1 MFTRLIA
8 FEWRYFVRQPS
19 FIVTSMVFF
28 LLPFLYMTI
37 NLIPK
42 PGGSNVVFN
51 SPYGIT
57 ILMLLFGRLAMFL
70 VVNFAGNT
78 ATRNHSSLMAEII
91 YTKPLTP
98 FTYQLVRFL
107 GSYLVCV
114 TVFAFVPL
122 GIFLGTVM
130 PWVDGTRIGPHVL
143 AHYLIPFVYF
153 SLTTLFI
160 LSALFYAAALRFN
173 SMMAVYL
180 MALGLFILN
189 AVIGRVFNEPD
200 QKELLAL
207 LDPFAERTFGG
218 LSEYWTPSERNIEL
232 ASLTSNILINRI
244 LWIGVGLAILF
255 GISGLFKPLTLN
267 KSKSTK
273 VKKITTKL
281 EAKINTLLD
290 NTISHTYEKGASGLQ
305 FITRTLFEAKQIVF
319 SPAFLVLLAVT
330 TAFLLSIL
338 YGASGGYGATNWPL
352 TQTMVLA
359 IVAGS
364 AVIQIII
371 TAYYSAEVVWRERSS
386 GMGDIIDS
394 MPVSNFAFW
403 ASKIISVALV
413 IFSIYVV
420 GMLSTILFQL
430 SKGQANIEIG
440 QYLTSLFFFFF
451 IPSLFTISLAFFI
464 QALSSN
470 KYLGMLVFFGY
481 AAVSGIL
488 PVIGLE
494 HNMLNFGVSPV
505 MRYSDLN
512 GYGWFLET
520 QAWYTVYWGALS
532 LILGIV
538 SYGLWQR
545 GPQMKLKAKFKL
557 LSYNVGKVGKA
568 GIVVLLLV
576 FIGSGSNIF
585 YNTIILNDFTS
596 SDTKLDMQEKYER
609 AYVEF
614 EESAF
619 PVIVA
624 IDADIEI
631 YPKDRRIVSNA
642 NIVVENRTKEP
653 IKRFLVNLPLSSDVK
668 IEGGQLGDIE
678 QDITLGGSI
687 IFGGAEQRFSTAWF
701 EFDSP
706 IQPGEKRNGSFS
718 VVRQSKGF
726 KDRGEDTFLVNNGTF
741 INNVSL
747 YPSFGVSR
755 GVYIGGKSERKK
767 RDLPPAKRDY
777 KLEDAS
783 HYHES
788 FFGPGFE
795 LIDFSATVSTS
806 AEQTAMTP
814 GYLTK
819 QWQENGRNYFRY
831 EMDSPMINFFN
842 VMSGELDVKKEMHNG
857 VEIAV
862 YYHKTHFWN
871 VDRMIESVKDS
882 LDYFSEAFGPYQHRQ
897 LRIIE
902 FPGYA
907 SFAQS
912 FANTVPYSE
921 QAGFITDLR
930 DPKKIDPVY
939 YVTAHEVAHQ
949 WFGHQL
955 TGANVQGSQV
965 LSESLSQ
972 YAALMVMERKY
983 GADKMRQFL
992 AFELDGYLRGRTSD
1006 AGEEMPLLR
1015 VENQLYIHYQ
1025 KGSIVMM
1032 ALKERLGE
1040 QAFNKALNGLV
1051 QKFKFT
1057 TGAKPT
1063 TLDLVAALKAEA
1075 DLEQQDY
1082 IDSAFNDITLY
1093 DIKATEATV
1102 EEVDGQYTVKVKVK
1116 ATELTADG
1124 FGEETEQ
1131 DFDEMVDVV
1140 LFVNDPNNFA
1150 TESEIVYR
1158 QKHRLVSGDNEIE
1171 ITVSEEPKFVGIDPF
1186 IRFIDRDTGDN
1197 IRAL

>member
-19 FIVTSMVFF
+19 FVVTSMVFF

-42 PGGSNVVFN
+42 PGGANVVFN

-57 ILMLLFGRLAMFL
+57 VLMLLFGQLAMFL

-78 ATRNHSSLMAEII
+78 AIRNYSSHMAEII
-91 YTKPLTP
+91 YTKPITP
-98 FTYQLVRFL
+98 LSYQLGRFL

-122 GIFLGTVM
+122 GLFLGSVM

-143 AHYLIPFVYF
+143 AHYIIPFVYF
-153 SLTTLFI
+153 SLTTLFV

-189 AVIGRVFNEPD
+189 IVIGQVFNGPD

-207 LDPFAERTFGG
+207 LDPFAQRTFGG
-218 LSEYWTPSERNIEL
+218 LSEYWTPSERNKEL
-232 ASLTSNILINRI
+232 ASLTSSVIMNRVI
-244 LWIGVGLAILF
+244 WIGIGLAILF
-255 GISGLFKPLTLN
+255 GVGGLFKPLTLKKG
-267 KSKSTK
+267 KSPK
-273 VKKITTKL
+273 VKKTTSKL
-281 EAKINTLLD
+281 ETKISALL
-290 NTISHTYEKGASGLQ
+290 NNVINYSYEKGSTGLQ
-305 FITRTLFEAKQIVF
+305 FATRTVFEAKQIAS
-319 SPAFLVLLAVT
+319 SPAFLVLLAVI
-330 TAFLLSIL
+330 TAFLIGLL
-338 YGASGGYGATNWPL
+338 YFASGRYGATSWPL
-352 TQTMVLA
+352 TQTMVFA
-359 IVAGS
+359 IVGGS
-364 AVIQIII
+364 GFVQLIII
-371 TAYYSAEVVWRERSS
+371 AYYSAEVVWRERSS

-394 MPVSNFAFW
+394 MPVGNFTFW
-403 ASKIISVALV
+403 ASKILSVSLV
-413 IFSIYVV
+413 IFAIYAV

-430 SKGQANIEIG
+430 SKGQANIEIT
-440 QYLTSLFFFFF
+440 QYLTSLIFFFF

-481 AAVSGIL
+481 AVVSGVL

-494 HNMLNFGVSPV
+494 HNMLNFGVAPV
-505 MRYSDLN
+505 LRYSDLN

-520 QAWYTVYWGALS
+520 QAWYTAYWGAIS
-532 LILGIV
+532 LILGII

-557 LSYNVGKVGKA
+557 LSYNIGHGGKVGIA
-568 GIVVLLLV
+568 VLLIV
-576 FIGSGSNIF
+576 FLGSGANIF
-585 YNTIILNDFTS
+585 YNTTILNTFTS
-596 SDTKLDMQEKYER
+596 SDTKLDMQETYEK
-609 AYVEF
+609 AYVEY
-614 EESAF
+614 EESPF
-619 PVIVA
+619 PVVA
-624 IDADIEI
+624 AVDANIEI
-631 YPKDRRIVSNA
+631 YPKDRRIVA
-642 NIVVENRTKEP
+642 KADIVVENQTKEP
-653 IKRFLVNLPLSSDVK
+653 VKRFLVNLPLSSNVE

-678 QDITLGGSI
+678 QEITLGGSG
-687 IFGGAEQRFSTAWF
+687 IFGGSEQSFSTAWF

-706 IQPGEKRNGSFS
+706 ILPGEKRNGSLS
-718 VVRQSKGF
+718 VVREIIGF
-726 KDRGEDTFLVNNGTF
+726 KDRGEDTFLVNDGTF
-741 INNVSL
+741 VNNFAL
-747 YPSFGVSR
+747 FPSFGVNR
-755 GVYIGGKSERKK
+755 GVYIGSKSERQK
-767 RDLPPAKRDY
+767 RDLPPAKRSY
-777 KLEDAS
+777 KLEDTS
-783 HYHES
+783 HYTES
-788 FFGPGFE
+788 FFGPGIG
-795 LIDFSATVSTS
+795 LIDFAATVSTS
-806 AEQTAMTP
+806 AEQTAITP

-831 EMDSPMINFFN
+831 EMDAPMINFFN
-842 VMSGELDVKKEMHNG
+842 VMSGELEVKKEMHND
-857 VEIAV
+857 VEIAI
-862 YYHKTHFWN
+862 YYHKTHYWN

-907 SFAQS
+907 GFAQS

-955 TGANVQGSQV
+955 TSANVQGSQV

-972 YAALMVMERKY
+972 YAALMVMENKY

-992 AFELDGYLRGRTSD
+992 AFELDSYLRGRTSD
-1006 AGEEMPLLR
+1006 PGEEMPLLR
-1015 VENQLYIHYQ
+1015 TENQLYIHYQ

-1032 ALKERLGE
+1032 ALKEKLGE
-1040 QAFNKALNGLV
+1040 QALNKALSGLL

-1057 TGAKPT
+1057 RGAKPT

-1075 DLEQQDY
+1075 DLEQRDF
-1082 IDSAFNDITLY
+1082 IDSSFNDITLY
-1093 DIKATEATV
+1093 DIKTTDSSV
-1102 EEVDGQYTVKVKVK
+1102 EEVDGEYTVKVTVE
-1116 ATELTADG
+1116 ATQFTADG
-1124 FGEETEQ
+1124 FGEETEE
-1131 DFDEMVDVV
+1131 DFDELVDVV
-1140 LFVNDPNNFA
+1140 LFINDPNNFA

-1158 QKHRLVSGDNEIE
+1158 QKHRFVSGKNEIE
-1171 ITVSEEPKFVGIDPF
+1171 IVVSEEPKFVGVDPF
-1186 IRFIDRDTGDN
+1186 VRFIDRDTGDN